1 MFRLLSEY
9 PIVSHASGL
18 AIVNHLYFKRYEPRR
33 TAIVQTAI
41 ILLLQPALL
50 PFVLQRYGS
59 FEMNGFS
66 DVLAACLTFFTT
78 LATSIV
84 LYRVSPF
91 HPLAKVPGP
100 VIFKIT
106 KLWRLHLCWKG
117 QQHFALKALHDQ
129 YGPIVRTGPNEI
141 SVTDVDAVK
150 SVLGTDGLPKGPAFL
165 TGKPVGQPFAL
176 IALKGEARNDRRRV
190 WSRGFTSEAIK
201 EYQEIV
207 VKKGSL
213 LGEGLVARTNSEV
226 DLLQWLNCFSF
237 DFMAEMM
244 FGEDTDMLKHGK
256 DTLGAMDVISNGVW
270 SNECFS
276 HIPWFTYLATFLPS
290 VAHNGQKLMHF
301 AVGWCTRRM
310 QNGAERK
317 DLWYH
322 LTDEAGHEKV
332 KPSQAVVASDA
343 ILAIVAGS
351 DTTSTA
357 MANFFWCLMAHPE
370 TYKKVREEVDRE
382 YPPGM
387 DPLLDTSRHASM
399 KYLTACLNESL
410 RVLPPVPSSGP
421 RVVPEGNGGKM
432 ISGYFINEGTQVYVP
447 PWGVHLNPNN
457 FSPSPEAF
465 TPERWLDEAKEDPSR
480 VLKAEA
486 FIPFS
491 YGPANCIGK
500 SLAKL
505 EMMMVLTMLLQK
517 FDFEFAKGF
526 GWEEWPDR
534 KIDGF
539 VTKSEPLKVVVRLR
553 A

>member
-1 MFRLLSEY
+1 MFRILSEY
-9 PIVSHASGL
+9 PIASYAGGL

-33 TAIVQTAI
+33 TAIVQTAV

-50 PFVLQRYGS
+50 PFVLQRSGS
-59 FEMNGFS
+59 FEMNGVS
-66 DVLAACLTFFTT
+66 DVLAAYLTFFTT

-91 HPLAKVPGP
+91 HPLTKVPGP

-150 SVLGTDGLPKGPAFL
+150 LVLGSDGLPKGPAFL
-165 TGKPVGQPFAL
+165 TGKPVGQPYSL

-207 VKKGSL
+207 VKKGAL
-213 LGEGLVARTNSEV
+213 LGEGLVARSNSEV
-226 DLLQWLNCFSF
+226 DLLQWLNCFSYVFILSSIVLSVLKRLMYFRRF

-322 LTDEAGHEKV
+322 LTDEAGHEKER
-332 KPSQAVVASDA
+332 PSQAVVASDA

-382 YPPGM
+382 YPPGT

-399 KYLTACLNESL
+399 KYLTACL
-410 RVLPPVPSSGP
+410 
-421 RVVPEGNGGKM
+421 
-432 ISGYFINEGTQVYVP
+432 FIDEGTQVYVP

-480 VLKAEA
+480 ILKAEA